1 VPGGTRNWDY
11 RYTWLRDASFTIYSL
26 LTLGLTQEAEAF
38 MGWLDAR
45 CHEIEPGGGLQP
57 VYGIRGEHVLL
68 EETLDHLEG
77 YQHSR
82 PVRIGNAASSLLQL
96 DIYGELLDAVYLYNR
111 YTPISYDLW
120 HHLRQLLDWLE
131 KHWQMPDVGPWE
143 ARGHPQPYVYS
154 RMMCWVA
161 FDRALRIARQRGLPA
176 PVNTWLQTGTRIYE
190 QIMQQ
195 GWNEQQKSFVQYYG
209 SDAVDASLLLMA
221 LSKFAGSTDPYI
233 LQTIDRIQHELVS
246 DSLVFRYDPRKAA
259 DDGVGSSEGTFS
271 LCSFWLAESLARAGR
286 LDAARLL
293 LEKMLSY
300 SNHVGLYAEEIG
312 LTGEAR
318 GNYPQ
323 AFTHLAL
330 ITACNRLDHAL
341 NKEQQPSLYEPGSS

>member
-1 VPGGTRNWDY
+1 
-11 RYTWLRDASFTIYSL
+11 
-26 LTLGLTQEAEAF
+26 
-38 MGWLDAR
+38 
-45 CHEIEPGGGLQP
+45 
-57 VYGIRGEHVLL
+57 
-68 EETLDHLEG
+68 
-77 YQHSR
+77 
-82 PVRIGNAASSLLQL
+82 
-96 DIYGELLDAVYLYNR
+96 
-111 YTPISYDLW
+111 
-120 HHLRQLLDWLE
+120 
-131 KHWQMPDVGPWE
+131 
-143 ARGHPQPYVYS
+143 
-154 RMMCWVA
+154 MMCWVA

-176 PVNTWLQTGTRIYE
+176 PVNTWLQTGTQIYE

-195 GWNEQQKSFVQYYG
+195 GWNEQRKSFVQYYG

-330 ITACNRLDHAL
+330 ITACNRLDQAL
-341 NKEQQPSLYEPGSS
+341 NKEQRPSL